1 VRFCMRAAVVA
12 AVILGAGC
20 GGGSKV
26 SGTVTLD
33 GQVLKAGTVTFH
45 PTGSG
50 PTGIGTISP
59 DGRYE
64 IAVGTDKSL
73 PPGEY
78 VVTVE
83 ATEAAI
89 ASAEQPAGPPR
100 PPAAPRRFTPAKY
113 AERGTSDLKFTVKP
127 GQNTIN
133 LELKKN

>member
-1 VRFCMRAAVVA
+1 MRYRFVLLTAAAFV
-12 AVILGAGC
+12 AGC
-20 GGGSKV
+20 GGGAKV

-50 PTGIGTISP
+50 SVGTGTISL

-64 IAVGTDKSL
+64 IAAGLDKSL

-100 PPAAPRRFTPAKY
+100 PPGPAKRFTPAKY
-113 AERGTSDLKFTVKP
+113 AEKATSDLKFTVKP
-127 GQNTIN
+127 GQNTID
-133 LELKKN
+133 LELKKD